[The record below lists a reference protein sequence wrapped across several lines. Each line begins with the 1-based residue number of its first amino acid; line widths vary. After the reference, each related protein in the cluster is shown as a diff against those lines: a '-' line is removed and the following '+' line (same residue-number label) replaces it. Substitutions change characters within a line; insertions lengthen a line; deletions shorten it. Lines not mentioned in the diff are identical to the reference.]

1 MDFNSSF
8 MELPKSSSALSSE
21 MQRPIHMDSSMPSD
35 KKIQQD
41 EDERDP
47 SFMQLLKE
55 NLFSFW
61 KRQKE
66 EILRSDPKRKHDL
79 PISRIRRAMKS
90 NDQVKMVSA
99 HSTVLLSKAIEMFS
113 MELTLRAWM
122 QADQGKCRTLKRYD
136 FARAIMD
143 EELFDFLSDIV
154 PLQTSKVQKEANDG
168 QGNDSNPAYQV
179 VQSNNISCQYQVQE
193 ANDGQGNES
202 HPAYQVLQPNNI
214 PAEANDGQGNEF
226 HPTYQMGQPNNI
238 PASFISAQG
247 IPAPFMLPPLI
258 NLSPEPEF
266 DIDEYLVDIEEGL

>member
-99 HSTVLLSKAIEMFS
+99 YSTVLFLKAIEMFI

-136 FARAIMD
+136 FARAIGMKSFSISS
-143 EELFDFLSDIV
+143 L
-154 PLQTSKVQKEANDG
+154 TSFHSRPISYNANFRCKRRKMMAKEMT
-168 QGNDSNPAYQV
+168 
-179 VQSNNISCQYQVQE
+179 
-193 ANDGQGNES
+193 
-202 HPAYQVLQPNNI
+202 L
-214 PAEANDGQGNEF
+214 
-226 HPTYQMGQPNNI
+226 TK
-238 PASFISAQG
+238 
-247 IPAPFMLPPLI
+247 LI
-258 NLSPEPEF
+258 RWFNLITF
-266 DIDEYLVDIEEGL
+266 Q

>member
-35 KKIQQD
+35 KKVQQD
-41 EDERDP
+41 PR
-47 SFMQLLKE
+47 FMQLLKE

-66 EILRSDPKRKHDL
+66 EILRSDPKRKHNL
-79 PISRIRRAMKS
+79 SISRIRRAMKS

-99 HSTVLLSKAIEMFS
+99 HSTVLFSKAIEMFI

-136 FARAIMD
+136 FARAIRD
-143 EELFDFLSDIV
+143 EELFNFLSDTV
-154 PLQTSKVQKEANDG
+154 PLQTYKCQFQVQKEANDG
-168 QGNDSNPAYQV
+168 QGNDSNPACQV

-193 ANDGQGNES
+193 ANDGQ
-202 HPAYQVLQPNNI
+202 
-214 PAEANDGQGNEF
+214 
-226 HPTYQMGQPNNI
+226 
-238 PASFISAQG
+238 
-247 IPAPFMLPPLI
+247 
-258 NLSPEPEF
+258 
-266 DIDEYLVDIEEGL
+266 